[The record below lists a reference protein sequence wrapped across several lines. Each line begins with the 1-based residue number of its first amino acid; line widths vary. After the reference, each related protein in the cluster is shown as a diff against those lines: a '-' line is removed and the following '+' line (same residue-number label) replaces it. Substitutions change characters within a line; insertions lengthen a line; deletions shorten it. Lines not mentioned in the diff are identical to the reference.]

1 MKHVHLL
8 HKLFSY
14 KTTGFGFHTL
24 FCLVKLGCFYVKL
37 QAFKYNVDLPAER
50 HRTPKVCPSARKR
63 IEPRSQLGDTTQ
75 RHRQLVGAAQEG
87 NLTEFEEDQQ
97 FEDLADQVLLP
108 K

>member
-1 MKHVHLL
+1 
-8 HKLFSY
+8 
-14 KTTGFGFHTL
+14 
-24 FCLVKLGCFYVKL
+24 
-37 QAFKYNVDLPAER
+37 VDLPAER

-97 FEDLADQVLLP
+97 FKDIADQVLLP